1 MCLSDELYL
10 YSIMPLPALSTN
22 EPRAKHANRSFAL
35 RPAPCKTRMRAP
47 AATDVR
53 SCAAVLLRLLHYF
66 LLCSLFIALFALFL
80 APWFPPYEKHQGQ
93 MPWRVA
99 PQVRLELTTLRLT
112 AECSAIE
119 LLRIIRGLWRDSF
132 ACPAACLSASG
143 TFTLGFGSRPG
154 FALRFCLALA
164 PPRLRRSP
172 RPASARRPVLP
183 YVLGAGKT
191 FVPPAP
197 LGSRQLPTL
206 PSRSQLSTISVW
218 RLNFCVRYGYRW
230 CPPAI
235 VTGNF
240 PQGSFSRSPLP
251 APSKLHSN

>member
-1 MCLSDELYL
+1 M
-10 YSIMPLPALSTN
+10 
-22 EPRAKHANRSFAL
+22 
-35 RPAPCKTRMRAP
+35 
-47 AATDVR
+47 
-53 SCAAVLLRLLHYF
+53 
-66 LLCSLFIALFALFL
+66 
-80 APWFPPYEKHQGQ
+80 
-93 MPWRVA
+93 VA

-132 ACPAACLSASG
+132 GCPAVCCRL
-143 TFTLGFGSRPG
+143 P
-154 FALRFCLALA
+154 ALLRLALA
-164 PPRLRRSP
+164 HAPASHI
-172 RPASARRPVLP
+172 ASARRPVLP

-240 PQGSFSRSPLP
+240 PQGSFSLAPHSPHLQNCTAIELTRKHSLFQIFFRLFPSRSLRPPLSRFLRFLRLLLDGL
-251 APSKLHSN
+251 PSQIKPSTD

>member
-1 MCLSDELYL
+1 M
-10 YSIMPLPALSTN
+10 
-22 EPRAKHANRSFAL
+22 
-35 RPAPCKTRMRAP
+35 
-47 AATDVR
+47 
-53 SCAAVLLRLLHYF
+53 
-66 LLCSLFIALFALFL
+66 
-80 APWFPPYEKHQGQ
+80 
-93 MPWRVA
+93 VA

-119 LLRIIRGLWRDSF
+119 LLRIIRGLCRGSF
-132 ACPAACLSASG
+132 ACPAVCSVCFQPA
-143 TFTLGFGSRPG
+143 
-154 FALRFCLALA
+154 FALGLGHRLSFAHRFRLA
-164 PPRLRRSP
+164 PLWLLPRLRGSLASPGFRSLP
-172 RPASARRPVLP
+172 RYPVLP
-183 YVLGAGKT
+183 YVFGAGKT

-240 PQGSFSRSPLP
+240 PQGSFSLAPLP
-251 APSKLHSN
+251 APSKLHSNRVDPQTFTLPNLPSLPFALSTASALSLPPLPSPSP

>member
-1 MCLSDELYL
+1 M
-10 YSIMPLPALSTN
+10 
-22 EPRAKHANRSFAL
+22 
-35 RPAPCKTRMRAP
+35 
-47 AATDVR
+47 
-53 SCAAVLLRLLHYF
+53 
-66 LLCSLFIALFALFL
+66 
-80 APWFPPYEKHQGQ
+80 
-93 MPWRVA
+93 A

-119 LLRIIRGLWRDSF
+119 LLRIIRGLWRGLF

-143 TFTLGFGSRPG
+143 TFTLGFGPRPG

-164 PPRLRRSP
+164 PPRLRGSLASPGFRSP
-172 RPASARRPVLP
+172 PRCPVLP

-240 PQGSFSRSPLP
+240 SAGKLLSRSPLP
-251 APSKLHSN
+251 APSKLHSNRVDPQTFTLPNLPSLPFALSTASALSLPPLPSPSP

>member
-1 MCLSDELYL
+1 M
-10 YSIMPLPALSTN
+10 
-22 EPRAKHANRSFAL
+22 
-35 RPAPCKTRMRAP
+35 
-47 AATDVR
+47 
-53 SCAAVLLRLLHYF
+53 
-66 LLCSLFIALFALFL
+66 
-80 APWFPPYEKHQGQ
+80 
-93 MPWRVA
+93 
-99 PQVRLELTTLRLT
+99 
-112 AECSAIE
+112 
-119 LLRIIRGLWRDSF
+119 
-132 ACPAACLSASG
+132 SASG
-143 TFTLGFGSRPG
+143 AFTLGFGSRPG

-240 PQGSFSRSPLP
+240 PQGSFSLAPHSPHLQNRTAIELTRKHSLFQIFRLFPSRSPRTPLSRFLRFLRLLLDGF
-251 APSKLHSN
+251 PSQIKPSTD

>member
-1 MCLSDELYL
+1 M
-10 YSIMPLPALSTN
+10 
-22 EPRAKHANRSFAL
+22 
-35 RPAPCKTRMRAP
+35 
-47 AATDVR
+47 
-53 SCAAVLLRLLHYF
+53 
-66 LLCSLFIALFALFL
+66 
-80 APWFPPYEKHQGQ
+80 
-93 MPWRVA
+93 A

-119 LLRIIRGLWRDSF
+119 LLRIIRGLCRGLF
-132 ACPAACLSASG
+132 ACPAVCSVCFRHFYAWLWR
-143 TFTLGFGSRPG
+143 T
-154 FALRFCLALA
+154 
-164 PPRLRRSP
+164 PRLRTSLLARAPPWLLPRLRGSPGFRSLP
-172 RPASARRPVLP
+172 RRPVLP

-240 PQGSFSRSPLP
+240 PQGSFSLAPLP
-251 APSKLHSN
+251 APSKLHGDRVDPQTFTLPNPPSLPFALSAASALSLPPLPSPSP